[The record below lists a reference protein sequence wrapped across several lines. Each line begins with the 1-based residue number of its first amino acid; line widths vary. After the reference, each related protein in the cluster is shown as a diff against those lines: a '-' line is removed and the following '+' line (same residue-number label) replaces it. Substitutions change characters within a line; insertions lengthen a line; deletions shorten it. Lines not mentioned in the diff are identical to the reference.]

1 MFYYVV
7 YDKLNHKYLYL
18 ETIKFIQFVRI
29 VLFGLDSIS
38 QTHTKVFFLIC
49 ENLMH
54 LSGPSTHRV
63 LGKCLWVLCVVENMD
78 ILITMV
84 TQSHKSLSVFRIM

>member
-1 MFYYVV
+1 MCRFMFYYVV

-29 VLFGLDSIS
+29 VLFGLDSVS
-38 QTHTKVFFLIC
+38 KTHTKESHAFVWPF
-49 ENLMH
+49 N
-54 LSGPSTHRV
+54 SQ

-84 TQSHKSLSVFRIM
+84 TQSHKS